1 MLSEPSGA
9 FVVANGV
16 TLWFDEHGDRR
27 HPSVLLVMG
36 HGSQAVDWPTAL
48 VDGLVRA
55 GRHVVRFDNRDAGRS
70 EDFAGRTYSVLD
82 MVDDLHALVEV
93 LELDEVH
100 IVGCSMGG
108 VVSQLAVHARSHRF
122 TTLTA
127 IMSSPGDRGLPGEH
141 ESYARARVPAPG
153 PSAEERV
160 EYVMRL
166 WRAMNG
172 TALSFDEA
180 HWLPLAELV
189 VARGWTVARVKRQL
203 VAALS
208 VPYDETAHHLVDIP
222 TLVIHGTE
230 DTVLPYPHGLAL
242 AQRIAGAR
250 LITLKGMGHLLHPS
264 VVEPIVE
271 AIVEHTG

>member
-1 MLSEPSGA
+1 MTEPSGA
-9 FVVANGV
+9 HVVANGV
-16 TLWFDEHGDRR
+16 RLWFDEHGERR

-36 HGSQAVDWPTAL
+36 HGSQAVDWPTDM

-70 EDFAGRTYSVLD
+70 EDFDGRTYSVRD
-82 MVDDLHALVEV
+82 MVDDVNALVDV
-93 LELDEVH
+93 LGLGEVH

-108 VVSQLAVHARSHRF
+108 VVSQLAVQANPRRF

-127 IMSSPGDRGLPGEH
+127 IMSSPGDRELPGEH
-141 ESYARARVPAPG
+141 ETYALARVPAPG
-153 PSAEERV
+153 PSADARV

-172 TALSFDEA
+172 AALPFDEG

-189 VARGWTVARVKRQL
+189 VTRGWNVGRVKRQL

-208 VPYDETAHHLVDIP
+208 VPYDGTAHHLVTIP

-230 DTVLPYPHGLAL
+230 DTVLPYPHGVAL
-242 AQRIAGAR
+242 ARRIAGAR
-250 LITLKGMGHLLHPS
+250 LVTLEHMGHLLHPS
-264 VVEPIVE
+264 VVEPITQAV
-271 AIVEHTG
+271 VEHTG